1 MKHRGQ
7 DAPSYGEAQAT
18 AWLAWLARGMQQHGQ
33 TLFLIEQ
40 LQPSWLSTRRQRW
53 VYIMT
58 SRLIW
63 GVVSGLIGGLIIALF
78 FGLNSGLD

>member
-1 MKHRGQ
+1 
-7 DAPSYGEAQAT
+7 
-18 AWLAWLARGMQQHGQ
+18 MQKHGQ

-53 VYIMT
+53 AYIMT

-63 GVVSGLIGGLIIALF
+63 GVVIGLFGGLIL
-78 FGLNSGLD
+78 G